1 MYVFVLGICK
11 KPICTVRYR
20 TLCTGTDRRKKM
32 CAVSLLLNLA
42 TSVFDHESFLSV
54 NVNEN
59 IFNGWSLPAQVGCWL
74 RDGADPVIGD
84 TTSLSLEAD
93 YPPPT
98 PTTPGG
104 SSPPDRTA
112 RQCSQK
118 ASSLQLG
125 GGCLCVWLPVAMLR
139 IRDTVLF
146 APGIRFFFNPG
157 SGMEKNPESW
167 AKIWDEHPGFYFLQ
181 LSIRFLG

>member
-1 MYVFVLGICK
+1 MKTYYK
-11 KPICTVRYR
+11 
-20 TLCTGTDRRKKM
+20 
-32 CAVSLLLNLA
+32 N
-42 TSVFDHESFLSV
+42 FLTRW
-54 NVNEN
+54 
-59 IFNGWSLPAQVGCWL
+59 ILPAQVGCWL

-125 GGCLCVWLPVAMLR
+125 GGCLC
-139 IRDTVLF
+139 IEIFFILF
-146 APGIRFFFNPG
+146 RAYVVRC
-157 SGMEKNPESW
+157 
-167 AKIWDEHPGFYFLQ
+167 
-181 LSIRFLG
+181 